1 MNDTRGIAG
10 RFLSLLE
17 EGIIMI
23 NPDCFHT
30 TGKLT
35 KFTEFV
41 CDAQI
46 AAYRE
51 QMETIK
57 IPMKEVANAPE

>member
-10 RFLSLLE
+10 KFLSLLE

-23 NPDCFHT
+23 NPDCFST

-46 AAYRE
+46 AACYE
-51 QMETIK
+51 QVGTIK
-57 IPMKEVANAPE
+57 IPTKEAANAPE